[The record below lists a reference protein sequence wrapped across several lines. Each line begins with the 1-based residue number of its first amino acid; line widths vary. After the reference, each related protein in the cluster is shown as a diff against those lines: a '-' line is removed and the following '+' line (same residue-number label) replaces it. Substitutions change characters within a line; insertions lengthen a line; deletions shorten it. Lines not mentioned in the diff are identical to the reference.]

1 MTTKAIQF
9 FTVATH
15 ENHHLDRLKRS
26 AEKHNINLQVYGLGK
41 PFPAL
46 GMKRLLMHEF
56 LTQCHPDDIFMF
68 VDAYDVIFL
77 AGENEILSKYKQ
89 HYDNQIVFSAEQN
102 LGMYTFDDIYYF
114 LKYPISK
121 KQYKYLNTGSII
133 GPVKKGIEV
142 FESVGLDKP
151 HEPCDQVPV
160 LRYFTHNPS
169 ALTLDCDHHLFGV
182 NGGRAGLEYKDYKFE
197 NDRLYSVQTDTWP
210 ILFHVPGKFFI
221 ALDQIAKKLGFM
233 DKIPQ
238 YTKQEQ
244 KSYKAAKK
252 DHELCDKFGIENYTL
267 RIIKNWTTNLAILG
281 LLIGLFQLTMKW
293 FLS

>member
-1 MTTKAIQF
+1 MTTSNLQI

-41 PFPAL
+41 SFPAL

-56 LTQCHPDDIFMF
+56 LTQCDPNDMFMF

-77 AGENEILSKYKQ
+77 AGEDEILAKYKE

-102 LGMYTFDDIYYF
+102 LGMYTIDDIYYF
-114 LKYPISK
+114 LKYPISNK
-121 KQYKYLNTGSII
+121 RYKYLNTGSII
-133 GPVKKGIEV
+133 GPVKKGIEI

-151 HEPCDQVPV
+151 NEPCDQVPV

-182 NGGRAGLEYKDYKFE
+182 NGGRAGLEERDYKFE
-197 NDRLYSVQTDTWP
+197 KDRLYSVQTKTWP

-221 ALDQIAKKLGFM
+221 ALDKVAKKLGFM
-233 DKIPQ
+233 DVLPE
-238 YTKQEQ
+238 YSKQE
-244 KSYKAAKK
+244 KKLYSAAKK
-252 DHELCDKFGIENYTL
+252 DHELCDKLGIENYTL
-267 RIIKNWTTNLAILG
+267 RLIKNWTTNIG
-281 LLIGLFQLTMKW
+281 ILLILFLLIQQLFNW
-293 FLS
+293 ISR

>member
-1 MTTKAIQF
+1 MASKSIQF

-26 AEKHNINLQVYGLGK
+26 AEKHNINLQVFGLGK

-46 GMKRLLMHEF
+46 GTKRLLMHEF
-56 LTQCHPDDIFMF
+56 LQQCDPDDIFMF

-77 AGENEILSKYKQ
+77 ANESEILEKYEK
-89 HYDNQIVFSAEQN
+89 HYKDQIVFSAEQN

-121 KQYKYLNTGSII
+121 KRYKYLNTGSII

-182 NGGRAGLEYKDYKFE
+182 NGGRAGLEDKDYKIE
-197 NDRLYSVQTDTWP
+197 NDRLYSVQTKTWP

-221 ALDQIAKKLGFM
+221 ALDQISKKLGFM
-233 DKIPQ
+233 DQLPD
-238 YTKQEQ
+238 YTKQE
-244 KSYKAAKK
+244 KKLYLSAKK
-252 DHELCDKFGIENYTL
+252 DHELCDWLGIENYTL
-267 RIIKNWTTNLAILG
+267 RMIKNWTTNISIL
-281 LLIGLFQLTMKW
+281 LVLFLTIQLVLKW
-293 FLS
+293 VNS